1 MKKLLVAML
10 VALMVFVG
18 IASAETLGSFE
29 VTGGQNGIDYTWEN
43 GELTVHDG
51 ANITIAMASGV
62 TQSNNGSIIID
73 PGAGNRATVTL
84 DGVKIITSYQNAKS
98 PIIVKSGNATVKLKG
113 TNTLTVND
121 GRFSAINVPAGT
133 KLTLGGTDYNASLTI
148 TGCDEAAS
156 IGGCYGAS
164 GDSGTIV
171 FDTYGQINITHSH
184 AVYSGAAVG
193 SGSYQEYGIN
203 TAGSVT
209 LNNGRVT
216 IVNNGWGGAIGGH
229 TGGGGCTVTVNG
241 GKLTVS
247 GRGIGC
253 GSSTSNNGA
262 LPTPAGNLIVNG
274 GEVDMDDSIPYAYVT
289 VNGGSVYGCSIRDL
303 AVHGGSVTLNPGD
316 DAAGIGGDGDD
327 DNYAYFYIDGGSVRV
342 NAKYGAALGGDRYTE
357 EQIKGTATIRGGTV
371 ELRST
376 NGAAIGQGSSA
387 QSSNQLAVKVNPLAG
402 KQIRVE
408 KGVISGNSTSY
419 DEYATYDSETTIPAS
434 EFTKSIHFWR
444 FTTEETVGIHKHAA
458 CGDLADDCIHSYST
472 NLTYAKVN
480 TVDALESYAKNG
492 GSVVLTGDIS
502 LANLNIPSGVTLN
515 LCLNGHSLYYST
527 ASAYPILQIQGTL
540 NLCDCTGNGSIDGKN
555 KNQCVQVSSGGVLNL
570 YSGSIKNGQDSE
582 GANVRLYSGA
592 KMTMYGGTISGGT
605 STIYN
610 TGYGTGVFCEGNSIF
625 TMNGGTITNNH
636 PGYHLDSTGN
646 ELGYGGAIAAFT
658 DAEVFINGGSITGN
672 SSYGNGH
679 AIYLYCDRATKTMLT
694 ITGGTI
700 SDNYGMSNTK
710 TRIVSNSAIYAVND
724 HASSVDA
731 HIKITGGN
739 ITNNDGSALYLSYV
753 RANIQNTRISG
764 NESSDSGGGIY
775 LYHSSATLD
784 NVIIEDNIAKQQGA
798 GIMYVGHVNTN
809 DSWVTTLKL
818 NDCVIRG
825 NYISDSWGH
834 GAGLTY
840 SHSSFGAGNLHLTGK
855 NIIRDNNVYYYYG
868 HEENLMVPG
877 DHALITLPEGTLDA
891 GSSIGITSLRK
902 TDNSTILRFLQRSS
916 GSVTE
921 NDLAAFYSDAGYPT
935 DIDSAGYG
943 VLGKLVEIKVIT
955 VDAQMGTV
963 SGGNTVASGT
973 SITVKA
979 TPTEGY
985 AFVNWTDADGD
996 EVSTDAEYTF
1006 TAAADTTLTANFVT
1020 IPMVTITVRSS
1031 DESLGEASV
1040 GTGGVKSITVRAGT
1054 EVTASAAKRNT
1065 DLVVFNGWYDSSDAL
1080 LSTSA
1085 GYSFT
1090 AVQDMDLTAKFS
1102 LASNAS
1108 VIRTHIVPE
1117 GAGTATGGGIFL
1129 LDSTV
1134 SFTATANEGYRFVN
1148 WTNVN
1153 GSEITASPSFRTSS
1167 GSKEIDLYANFRLL
1181 GPIYTI
1187 TATPDNASN
1196 GTVSGA
1202 GEYEEGESVTVTAT
1216 PKQGY
1221 RFLEWQENGATV
1233 EGAGASYTFTVES
1246 ARTLTAVFG
1255 PQQYGTLTINKQM
1268 NGATLDADLCYVTLN
1283 GQPFTSG
1290 TFGYGD
1296 TISLTPVFPED
1307 HFECH
1312 GFQQQ
1317 GHEDGYG
1324 GSDTFTFTMPEEPNV
1339 VMNVY
1344 FSPRSFEIN
1353 VTVEPAEAASATEIG
1368 GTGTGLYG
1376 ADRGVDA
1383 YCYEDSGYVFYG
1395 WYDSTGTNLLSTNS
1409 SYDFVIEG
1417 NTDLIA
1423 KVVPSGEYVRIEAQA
1438 SDRDGATVSGSGTYR
1453 IGSTATLTVTP
1464 KSGYTFVGWEGNSHE
1479 EPFSTATSITVD
1491 VPDHNMY
1498 YTAIIA
1504 KDGETHTLNVSA
1516 ENGSVVNENGVAYP
1530 ATSEHESSKYVH
1542 LLPKPN
1548 DGYEFDHWEITED
1561 RHSYDT
1567 DREDLALTMTHNW
1580 TVKAVFREVTYRLD
1594 YEVVNGGEGGSIAVS
1609 PNYASGTELDKGTEV
1624 TLTATPDTEYEVYEW
1639 VIFYGDESFEAATHI
1654 TDKDS
1659 VTVTMTDDVR
1669 VTLEFRKPQQGGDE
1683 EQLVLRLETDGNGRI
1698 ISDSGNESTHN
1709 PGDEVEMRADPNEG
1723 YEFVQWIIERDDG
1736 SADEFISDS
1745 DYLKITMTAN
1755 TMVFAE
1761 FREKENQGGDNPN
1774 PTTAIVE
1781 TQVEGDG
1788 SVTADMDP
1796 IEGSLYELPVGEEIT
1811 LTATPGEGHV
1821 FLRWDVETPEY
1832 GLTEEY
1838 STATITLAPEKNT
1851 IAKAVFIPD
1860 DEETLFEFAISTRG
1874 SGEVESTHEPG
1885 DLPAGTEI
1893 TLTATPDTGCTF
1905 KGWRVINMD
1914 TGSETVYNDT
1924 TLTIKL
1930 TKRTE
1935 VLAEFTWAEG
1945 TTFDLTFYTYGEG
1958 YINTSH
1964 QAGAYAPG
1972 TEIELTAIP
1981 ADGWRFSRWVIR
1993 AHGGE
1998 SREDISTTITLE
2010 ADTEIHVEFLEGDAP
2025 IGGEDEEL
2033 FFFDYGI
2040 SEGAGTITAN
2050 YAPEAQLPAG
2060 TQVTLK
2066 ATPAEGYVFS
2076 VWVVETPDSS
2086 AAPTEIFD
2094 NEITI
2099 TIQENTYAFAF
2110 FNRIGGGDEG
2120 GDEPEL
2126 RIFEY
2131 HVNGNGSVEISHES
2145 GEYEVGTE
2153 IMLQAIPGEGA
2164 SFIKWVIEYP
2174 DAGISEEIT
2183 DAALLITLDE
2193 NTVVIAEFSDDGGIG
2208 GDGPDT
2214 PVFEYSVSG
2223 NGSVESS
2230 HENGNYDF
2238 GTDIM
2243 LKAIPNEGA
2252 AFIKWIV
2259 EYPDHDST
2267 EEITDEEL
2275 LLTLDENTFVIA
2287 EFSDDG
2293 GIGGDDPDLR
2303 IFEYHVIGNGTVES
2317 SHESGEY
2324 EVGTE
2329 ISLTANP
2336 ADGASFI
2343 KWVVEYP
2350 DLGSSMEFIA
2360 ASLLIELS
2368 ENTVVTA
2375 EFSAGG
2381 GIGGDSDTRAF
2392 EYSRSGNGSVVSSHE
2407 NGNYAV
2413 GTEITLQAFP
2423 DVGAVFARWL
2433 VEFPDAGVSTEYTEE
2448 SITLVLTE
2456 NTVVV
2461 AQFADDGVSGG
2472 VGGDGVAQLFLLTDG
2487 NGRIECEYESGEFVP
2502 LGTPIPV
2509 TAIADEGFV
2518 FSHWVMEQ
2526 SDISGAVASSEQSME
2541 IILTTQTTLTA
2552 YFVDASTGVP
2562 DCELALATEGSGTLT
2577 GTSAGV
2583 YPPDTAIMLTAVPE
2597 DMWRVC
2603 AWLVTDLDTGDS
2615 AILETNQTEFTF
2627 VLRQNVLIT
2636 VVFEPG
2642 YVIEAK
2648 ANDEMLGTVT
2658 GGGVY
2663 YAGEEVTL
2671 TATPANEQSLFT
2683 GWYAV
2688 NADGTINLYSEES
2701 ELVFSPTSDLTLV
2714 AWFTSAEVA
2723 QYVINTTAVP
2733 EVGGLVT
2740 GEGFYDEGATVT
2752 LTATANDGY
2761 TFIGWYENNTAI
2773 TTEATLTFTAESNR
2787 EIEARFDAIEEP
2799 SSTVTLPI
2807 TSVGGTVSGAGEY
2820 EIGATV
2826 TVTATPEAGFIFNG
2840 WYVNG
2845 ELVSTDPTYT
2855 FVVNGDVTLTPGFT
2869 DVRTKLL
2876 IITHPADAEL
2886 FAGETAVFSVTASG
2900 DGLTYQWQQSSRTL
2914 ARTVNWINIDG
2925 AILPTYQVEA
2935 TVERDGTQ
2943 YRCIVTDQYGNTL
2956 TSYAAT
2962 LTVLENP
2969 VLPPTGDGFNAALW
2983 LAMLAVSTVGV
2994 ILLRK
2999 RVRG

>member
-10 VALMVFVG
+10 VALIILMGV
-18 IASAETLGSFE
+18 AYATPP
-29 VTGGQNGIDYTWEN
+29 TGDFTVSGGVYGVDYTFAD
-43 GELTVHDG
+43 GVLTVKTGTLLSIYGDG
-51 ANITIAMASGV
+51 GGTTTN
-62 TQSNNGSIIID
+62 SIVLD
-73 PGAGNRATVTL
+73 PGAGNETNIRISNVFIRTTGA
-84 DGVKIITSYQNAKS
+84 YS
-98 PIIVKSGNATVKLKG
+98 PIDVKSGTANIFNVNFCDLTFAGSDNRAALHVPYG
-113 TNTLTVND
+113 TTLVLDGYTTLTCVVEN
-121 GRFSAINVPAGT
+121 GMG
-133 KLTLGGTDYNASLTI
+133 
-148 TGCDEAAS
+148 AA
-156 IGGCYGAS
+156 IGGNGNS
-164 GDSGTIV
+164 GDKAERNGTIV
-171 FDTYGQINITHSH
+171 INCPVTATVNSTN
-184 AVYSGAAVG
+184 YPGAAIGTG
-193 SGSYQEYGIN
+193 SSVSGGNQNNPGGTITIN
-203 TAGSVT
+203 DGNVTAST
-209 LNNGRVT
+209 K
-216 IVNNGWGGAIGGH
+216 WDSAAIGGGYGCVGGNVIINGGNVKV
-229 TGGGGCTVTVNG
+229 TGGNMAYSIGAGRNSSSSSSAPMLNGGTLTINDGTVRLCSSANAAITVNGGELYDYDSDSVPEPSLGGLTVNG
-241 GKLTVS
+241 GKVNLYGVRMNSFT
-247 GRGIGC
+247 
-253 GSSTSNNGA
+253 SSNKLIFRKGELNLNGLA
-262 LPTPAGNLIVNG
+262 AASMI
-274 GEVDMDDSIPYAYVT
+274 I
-289 VNGGSVYGCSIRDL
+289 DL
-303 AVHGGSVTLNPGD
+303 DP
-316 DAAGIGGDGDD
+316 
-327 DNYAYFYIDGGSVRV
+327 
-342 NAKYGAALGGDRYTE
+342 ALG
-357 EQIKGTATIRGGTV
+357 K
-371 ELRST
+371 
-376 NGAAIGQGSSA
+376 
-387 QSSNQLAVKVNPLAG
+387 QSIVKYNSN
-402 KQIRVE
+402 
-408 KGVISGNSTSY
+408 TY
-419 DEYATYDSETTIPAS
+419 TYDDERRLQINTQKLNVTSSDAS
-434 EFTKSIHFWR
+434 THS
-444 FTTEETVGIHKHAA
+444 HAA
-458 CGDLADDCIHSYST
+458 CGDYAYYCTHTPAHT
-472 NLTYAKVN
+472 NVSFTALT
-480 TVDALESYAKNG
+480 DATQLNNG
-492 GSVVLTGDIS
+492 GNYYLTSDLTITRY
-502 LANLNIPSGVTLN
+502 ITIDETVN
-515 LCLNGHSLYYST
+515 LCLNGYRIDLSDYDNT
-527 ASAYPILQIQGTL
+527 IKIEGGTL
-540 NLCDCTGNGSIDGKN
+540 NLCDCDGNGVVSESYSRARWAGPI
-555 KNQCVQVSSGGVLNL
+555 QVSSNGTFNM
-570 YSGSIKNGQDSE
+570 YSGTVGHSSAYRG
-582 GANVRLYSGA
+582 SGVYMSSTSA
-592 KMTMYGGTISGGT
+592 VFNMYGGTIANCMGPY
-605 STIYN
+605 STR
-610 TGYGTGVFCEGNSIF
+610 TDDV
-625 TMNGGTITNNH
+625 
-636 PGYHLDSTGN
+636 DS
-646 ELGYGGAIAAFT
+646 YGGAIYMTGCSTTSSGGATFRMYGGTIDFCAADIGGAIYAERDCT
-658 DAEVFINGGSITGN
+658 IVIENARIQDCRADAAGSAIYFYTHTSNGGTANFSIKNTTFYNCTGYDPKKAISTSDTPVLELKTDELKSAFKFTRLTIDNCTFTNCSGVPLDLDGIKAEIKNSTLSSNVSSQDSLAIDLYNSDVVVTDSRIVNNSADLEGDYSFMPPTIYASNSILKMDGCTISNNRTNHNASGIYVSVSSITLKDTDITGN
-672 SSYGNGH
+672 RSVQTAYKPAGVYMTSNTSNRL
-679 AIYLYCDRATKTMLT
+679 YLEGKVH
-694 ITGGTI
+694 ITGNI
-700 SDNYGMSNTK
+700 N
-710 TRIVSNSAIYAVND
+710 V
-724 HASSVDA
+724 
-731 HIKITGGN
+731 GN
-739 ITNNDGSALYLSYV
+739 
-753 RANIQNTRISG
+753 NI
-764 NESSDSGGGIY
+764 
-775 LYHSSATLD
+775 
-784 NVIIEDNIAKQQGA
+784 
-798 GIMYVGHVNTN
+798 
-809 DSWVTTLKL
+809 
-818 NDCVIRG
+818 
-825 NYISDSWGH
+825 
-834 GAGLTY
+834 
-840 SHSSFGAGNLHLTGK
+840 
-855 NIIRDNNVYYYYG
+855 NNVYLAG
-868 HEENLMVPG
+868 NQ
-877 DHALITLPEGTLDA
+877 LITLTDGTLDS
-891 GSSIGITSLRK
+891 GSSVGVTSAEK
-902 TDNSTILRFLQRSS
+902 TASNIVPFLERSS
-916 GSVTE
+916 GDVVQG
-921 NDLAAFYSDAGYPT
+921 DLAAFTSDEGYT
-935 DIDSAGYG
+935 KSLLSGKG
-943 VLGKLVEIKVIT
+943 VLGTPVT
-955 VDAQMGTV
+955 VTVVSNSGQGGTV
-963 SGGNTVASGT
+963 SGGGTVNAGT
-973 SITVKA
+973 SVTVKA
-979 TPTEGY
+979 TPNEKY
-985 AFVNWTDADGD
+985 AFVSWTDADGD
-996 EVSTDAEYTF
+996 VVSTDAEYTF
-1006 TAAADTTLTANFVT
+1006 TAAADTTLTANFAT

-1040 GTGGVKSITVRAGT
+1040 GTDGVKSITVRAGT

-1065 DLVVFNGWYDSSDAL
+1065 DLVVFNGWYDSSDVL

-1085 GYSFT
+1085 DYSFT

-1108 VIRTHIVPE
+1108 VVRTHIVPE

-1167 GSKEIDLYANFRLL
+1167 GSKEIDLFANFRLL

-1187 TATPDNASN
+1187 TATPDNASH

-1233 EGAGASYTFTVES
+1233 EDTGASYTFTVES

-1344 FSPRSFEIN
+1344 FFPRSFEIN

-1376 ADRGVDA
+1376 ADGQVTA
-1383 YCYEDSGYVFYG
+1383 YCYEGSGYVFYG

-1409 SYDFVIEG
+1409 SYDFVIDG
-1417 NTDLIA
+1417 KTDLIA
-1423 KVVPSGEYVRIEAQA
+1423 KVVPSGEYVRIEAQP
-1438 SDRDGATVSGSGTYR
+1438 SDRDGATVSGSGAYQV
-1453 IGSTATLTVTP
+1453 GSTATLTVTTN
-1464 KSGYTFVGWEGNSHE
+1464 SGYTFVGWEGNSHE

-1504 KDGETHTLNVSA
+1504 KDGETHTLNISA
-1516 ENGSVVNENGVAYP
+1516 ENGSVVNKNGVAYP

-1561 RHSYDT
+1561 RHSYNT

-1594 YEVVNGGEGGSIAVS
+1594 YDVVNGGEGGSIAVS
-1609 PNYASGTELDKGTEV
+1609 PNYASGAELDKGIEV

-1639 VIFYGDESFEAATHI
+1639 VIFYGDESFEDATHI
-1654 TDKDS
+1654 TDKDT

-1683 EQLVLRLETDGNGRI
+1683 
-1698 ISDSGNESTHN
+1698 
-1709 PGDEVEMRADPNEG
+1709 PA
-1723 YEFVQWIIERDDG
+1723 
-1736 SADEFISDS
+1736 
-1745 DYLKITMTAN
+1745 
-1755 TMVFAE
+1755 
-1761 FREKENQGGDNPN
+1761 
-1774 PTTAIVE
+1774 PTTAIIE
-1781 TQVEGDG
+1781 TRVEGDG
-1788 SVTADMDP
+1788 SVTADTDP
-1796 IEGSLYELPVGEEIT
+1796 IEGNLYELPVGEEIT

-1821 FLRWDVETPEY
+1821 FLRWDVETPDAS
-1832 GLTEEY
+1832 LTEEY
-1838 STATITLAPEKNT
+1838 STATITLAPEKHT

-1874 SGEVESTHEPG
+1874 NGEVESTHKPG
-1885 DLPAGTEI
+1885 RLPVGTEI
-1893 TLTATPDTGCTF
+1893 TLTAKPETDCTF
-1905 KGWRVINMD
+1905 EGWHVINMGN
-1914 TGSETVYNDT
+1914 GSETVYTDE

-1930 TKRTE
+1930 TKDTE
-1935 VLAEFTWAEG
+1935 VLAEFSWAAG
-1945 TTFDLTFYTYGEG
+1945 TTFNLSFYTYGEG

-1993 AHGGE
+1993 ARGGE
-1998 SREDISTTITLE
+1998 TREEISTTITLE

-2025 IGGEDEEL
+2025 SGGEDEEL
-2033 FFFDYGI
+2033 FFFDYFIGDG
-2040 SEGAGTITAN
+2040 EGMVSAN
-2050 YAPEAQLPAG
+2050 YAPEAMLPAG
-2060 TQVTLK
+2060 TEVTLT

-2076 VWVVETPDSS
+2076 VWTIDTPDSS
-2086 AAPTEIFD
+2086 SDPTEIFD
-2094 NEITI
+2094 AETTI
-2099 TIQENTYAFAF
+2099 TIQENTYAFAL
-2110 FNRIGGGDEG
+2110 FNQIGGGDEG

-2131 HVNGNGSVEISHES
+2131 HVNGNGSVESSHES

-2164 SFIKWVIEYP
+2164 TFIKWIIEFP

-2183 DAALLITLDE
+2183 DAELPITLDE

-2208 GDGPDT
+2208 GEGSDT

-2252 AFIKWIV
+2252 TFIKWIV

-2267 EEITDEEL
+2267 EVITDEEL
-2275 LLTLDENTFVIA
+2275 LLTLDENTF
-2287 EFSDDG
+2287 
-2293 GIGGDDPDLR
+2293 
-2303 IFEYHVIGNGTVES
+2303 
-2317 SHESGEY
+2317 
-2324 EVGTE
+2324 
-2329 ISLTANP
+2329 
-2336 ADGASFI
+2336 
-2343 KWVVEYP
+2343 
-2350 DLGSSMEFIA
+2350 
-2360 ASLLIELS
+2360 
-2368 ENTVVTA
+2368 VTA

-2448 SITLVLTE
+2448 SITIVLTE

-2526 SDISGAVASSEQSME
+2526 SDISGAVASSEQSIE

-2648 ANDEMLGTVT
+2648 ANDEALGTVT
-2658 GGGVY
+2658 GSGVY

-2671 TATPANEQSLFT
+2671 TATPADEQSLFT

-2761 TFIGWYENNTAI
+2761 TFIGWYENNTVI

-2787 EIEARFDAIEEP
+2787 NIEARFDAIEEP
-2799 SSTVTLPI
+2799 SSTVTLPT
-2807 TSVGGTVSGAGEY
+2807 TSDGGTVSGAGEY

-2855 FVVNGDVTLTPGFT
+2855 FVVNGDVTLTPEFT

-2886 FAGETAVFSVTASG
+2886 FADETAVFSVTASG

-2925 AILPTYQVEA
+2925 ATLPTYQVEA

-2956 TSYAAT
+2956 TSDAAT

-2983 LAMLAVSTVGV
+2983 LALLAVSTVGV

>member
-1 MKKLLVAML
+1 MYNKLNYNFYSSALRQEWRQKGAAHMKKLLVAML
-10 VALMVFVG
+10 AALMVFAG
-18 IASAETLGSFE
+18 IASAETGTYAIHSHRPCGSGSCSHSAHSSS
-29 VTGGQNGIDYTWEN
+29 VTYQPLTKDNFSASISTANSTGYYYLAEDISMAYDVTIPETSSVYLCLNGHTIKSNQNSANAGYANLFVINGSLDLSDCQGTGAIDGNASSYWSTRIATVSGKFNMWSGTLQNGRKVQGGAIYVLPKSTAVFNMYGGTIKNCTADSEFAAFGGAIYAPGYTTDIYN
-43 GELTVHDG
+43 
-51 ANITIAMASGV
+51 NITADE
-62 TQSNNGSIIID
+62 T
-73 PGAGNRATVTL
+73 
-84 DGVKIITSYQNAKS
+84 TSCS
-98 PIIVKSGNATVKLKG
+98 
-113 TNTLTVND
+113 VN
-121 GRFSAINVPAGT
+121 IY
-133 KLTLGGTDYNASLTI
+133 GGTI
-148 TGCDEAAS
+148 TGNTAEHSGGAIYASRAAKVYIQGGTISNNTCRYSGGSAIHYEAALRELS
-156 IGGCYGAS
+156 IGG
-164 GDSGTIV
+164 V
-171 FDTYGQINITHSH
+171 
-184 AVYSGAAVG
+184 
-193 SGSYQEYGIN
+193 
-203 TAGSVT
+203 
-209 LNNGRVT
+209 
-216 IVNNGWGGAIGGH
+216 
-229 TGGGGCTVTVNG
+229 
-241 GKLTVS
+241 
-247 GRGIGC
+247 
-253 GSSTSNNGA
+253 
-262 LPTPAGNLIVNG
+262 
-274 GEVDMDDSIPYAYVT
+274 
-289 VNGGSVYGCSIRDL
+289 
-303 AVHGGSVTLNPGD
+303 
-316 DAAGIGGDGDD
+316 
-327 DNYAYFYIDGGSVRV
+327 
-342 NAKYGAALGGDRYTE
+342 
-357 EQIKGTATIRGGTV
+357 TIRGGTITGHSTGDAAV
-371 ELRST
+371 YIARNYNDTPTHDDLNMLGGSIIENSVTGLYTYYSRAYIDGASISFNGGWGIETNNANVVLYDTTVTGNTSGGVDVYRSQLHLGGKMDISGNGNNT
-376 NGAAIGQGSSA
+376 NVNLASGRLISMSYAPLTTGSKVGVTVAGKTSSNVVRFLTRPGGGSITEDYLVGFSSDQFYPMGIDSDTYGVMGDPITVTA
-387 QSSNQLAVKVNPLAG
+387 QSSNTNYGTVTGGGTVN
-402 KQIRVE
+402 
-408 KGVISGNSTSY
+408 KGTQVFLT
-419 DEYATYDSETTIPAS
+419 ATAKEGYQFVNWTDSN
-434 EFTKSIHFWR
+434 
-444 FTTEETVGIHKHAA
+444 
-458 CGDLADDCIHSYST
+458 GDQVST
-472 NLTYAKVN
+472 NAQFYYAANANATLTANFVKLITITTTVN
-480 TVDALESYAKNG
+480 AEEG
-492 GSVVLTGDIS
+492 GVVTD
-502 LANLNIPSGVTLN
+502 GVTV
-515 LCLNGHSLYYST
+515 
-527 ASAYPILQIQGTL
+527 AQG
-540 NLCDCTGNGSIDGKN
+540 SM
-555 KNQCVQVSSGGVLNL
+555 V
-570 YSGSIKNGQDSE
+570 
-582 GANVRLYSGA
+582 
-592 KMTMYGGTISGGT
+592 TM
-605 STIYN
+605 
-610 TGYGTGVFCEGNSIF
+610 F
-625 TMNGGTITNNH
+625 
-636 PGYHLDSTGN
+636 
-646 ELGYGGAIAAFT
+646 
-658 DAEVFINGGSITGN
+658 
-672 SSYGNGH
+672 
-679 AIYLYCDRATKTMLT
+679 
-694 ITGGTI
+694 
-700 SDNYGMSNTK
+700 
-710 TRIVSNSAIYAVND
+710 
-724 HASSVDA
+724 
-731 HIKITGGN
+731 
-739 ITNNDGSALYLSYV
+739 
-753 RANIQNTRISG
+753 
-764 NESSDSGGGIY
+764 
-775 LYHSSATLD
+775 
-784 NVIIEDNIAKQQGA
+784 
-798 GIMYVGHVNTN
+798 
-809 DSWVTTLKL
+809 
-818 NDCVIRG
+818 
-825 NYISDSWGH
+825 
-834 GAGLTY
+834 
-840 SHSSFGAGNLHLTGK
+840 
-855 NIIRDNNVYYYYG
+855 
-868 HEENLMVPG
+868 
-877 DHALITLPEGTLDA
+877 
-891 GSSIGITSLRK
+891 
-902 TDNSTILRFLQRSS
+902 
-916 GSVTE
+916 
-921 NDLAAFYSDAGYPT
+921 
-935 DIDSAGYG
+935 
-943 VLGKLVEIKVIT
+943 
-955 VDAQMGTV
+955 
-963 SGGNTVASGT
+963 
-973 SITVKA
+973 A
-979 TPTEGY
+979 TPNEGY
-985 AFVNWTDADGD
+985 LFVNWTDANGNEVRDMARYSDVFNADTTLTANFAYNISLLIAPHAAVDAGCMAIGAEPVLIGSGKTLTIKPSESGGYVFVNWTDESGNVVSTSKTYTFAPDRPTKLIANFALPVTVTAQSADATMGSASGTASVLPGTSVTVKATPNEKYAFVSWTDANGD
-996 EVSTDAEYTF
+996 VVSTDAEYTF
-1006 TAAADTTLTANFVT
+1006 TASETCTLTANFVKL
-1020 IPMVTITVRSS
+1020 VTITLVW
-1031 DESLGEASV
+1031 DEDSV
-1040 GTGGVKSITVRAGT
+1040 GVGAIIVEGSDSSVRPSTVTVPVGTKMRMYAEGYDPHCYRFLGWYLPGGHTIWDRDDGYKHTASYDLTLEPIFALRDDASLITVNAAPAEGGT
-1054 EVTASAAKRNT
+1054 V
-1065 DLVVFNGWYDSSDAL
+1065 
-1080 LSTSA
+1080 
-1085 GYSFT
+1085 
-1090 AVQDMDLTAKFS
+1090 
-1102 LASNAS
+1102 
-1108 VIRTHIVPE
+1108 
-1117 GAGTATGGGIFL
+1117 TGGGAVVN
-1129 LDSTV
+1129 DTSVTM
-1134 SFTATANEGYRFVN
+1134 TATPNTGYRFVN
-1148 WTNVN
+1148 WTENGEVVSTDAAYTFTAN
-1153 GSEITASPSFRTSS
+1153 GSRTLTANFADASQQFDVTVNASPSGIGTMTGGGKYTYGTS
-1167 GSKEIDLYANFRLL
+1167 A
-1181 GPIYTI
+1181 TV
-1187 TATPDNASN
+1187 TATAPEGYTFLCWEWWVDGIRQTASSASHTFTVTDNITLTACFMQNSYSIRTDVN
-1196 GTVSGA
+1196 SDVMGYTYGDNTYVH
-1202 GEYEEGESVTVTAT
+1202 GESVTVTATPNAGHIFVNWTDENGTVVSTDAEWTFTATGNTTLTANFERGVIVTAGVDPEGSGVIMGAGTYKKGTEVTLIPGDPTDRYAFIHWVDTNGQVACNDAYFTFTANEDCSYVAVFGEMITITANVNDENMGSVSGADRHMKGTEVTLTAT

-1233 EGAGASYTFTVES
+1233 ENAGASYTFTVES

-1283 GQPFTSG
+1283 GQTFTSG

-1344 FSPRSFEIN
+1344 FFPRSFDIN
-1353 VTVEPAEAASATEIG
+1353 VTVEPAEAASATQIG

-1376 ADRGVDA
+1376 SDRGVDA

-1409 SYDFVIEG
+1409 SYDFVIKG
-1417 NTDLIA
+1417 KTDLIA
-1423 KVVPSGEYVRIEAQA
+1423 KVVPSGEYVRIEAQP
-1438 SDRDGATVSGSGTYR
+1438 SDRDGATVSGSGAYQV
-1453 IGSTATLTVTP
+1453 GSTATLTVTTN
-1464 KSGYTFVGWEGNSHE
+1464 SGYTFVGWEGNSHE

-1504 KDGETHTLNVSA
+1504 KDGETHTLNISA
-1516 ENGSVVNENGVAYP
+1516 ENGSVVNKNGVAYP

-1561 RHSYDT
+1561 RHSYNT

-1594 YEVVNGGEGGSIAVS
+1594 YDVVNGGEGGSIAVS
-1609 PNYASGTELDKGTEV
+1609 PNYASGAELDKGIEV

-1639 VIFYGDESFEAATHI
+1639 VIFYGDESFEDATHI
-1654 TDKDS
+1654 TDKDT

-1683 EQLVLRLETDGNGRI
+1683 
-1698 ISDSGNESTHN
+1698 
-1709 PGDEVEMRADPNEG
+1709 PA
-1723 YEFVQWIIERDDG
+1723 
-1736 SADEFISDS
+1736 
-1745 DYLKITMTAN
+1745 
-1755 TMVFAE
+1755 
-1761 FREKENQGGDNPN
+1761 
-1774 PTTAIVE
+1774 PTTAIIE
-1781 TQVEGDG
+1781 TRVEGDG
-1788 SVTADMDP
+1788 SVTADTDP
-1796 IEGSLYELPVGEEIT
+1796 IEGNLYELPVGEEIT

-1821 FLRWDVETPEY
+1821 FLRWDVETPDAS
-1832 GLTEEY
+1832 LTEEY
-1838 STATITLAPEKNT
+1838 STATITLAPEKHT

-1874 SGEVESTHEPG
+1874 SGEVESTHEP
-1885 DLPAGTEI
+1885 DRLPAGTEI
-1893 TLTATPDTGCTF
+1893 TLIAKPETGGTF
-1905 KGWRVINMD
+1905 KGWHVINMGN
-1914 TGSETVYNDT
+1914 GSETVYTDE

-1930 TKRTE
+1930 TKDTE
-1935 VLAEFTWAEG
+1935 VLAEFSWVAG
-1945 TTFDLTFYTYGEG
+1945 TTFNLSFYTYGEG

-1993 AHGGE
+1993 ARGGE

-2025 IGGEDEEL
+2025 SGGEDEEL
-2033 FFFDYGI
+2033 FFFDYFIGDG
-2040 SEGAGTITAN
+2040 EGMVSAN
-2050 YAPEAQLPAG
+2050 YAPEAMLPAG
-2060 TQVTLK
+2060 TEVTLK

-2076 VWVVETPDSS
+2076 VWTIDTPDSS
-2086 AAPTEIFD
+2086 SDPTEIFD
-2094 NEITI
+2094 AETTI
-2099 TIQENTYAFAF
+2099 TIQENTYAFAL

-2131 HVNGNGSVEISHES
+2131 HVNGNGSVESSHES

-2164 SFIKWVIEYP
+2164 TFIKWIIEFP

-2183 DAALLITLDE
+2183 DAELPITLDE

-2208 GDGPDT
+2208 GEGSDT

-2252 AFIKWIV
+2252 TFIKWIV

-2267 EEITDEEL
+2267 EVITDEEL
-2275 LLTLDENTFVIA
+2275 LLTLDENTF
-2287 EFSDDG
+2287 
-2293 GIGGDDPDLR
+2293 
-2303 IFEYHVIGNGTVES
+2303 
-2317 SHESGEY
+2317 
-2324 EVGTE
+2324 
-2329 ISLTANP
+2329 
-2336 ADGASFI
+2336 
-2343 KWVVEYP
+2343 
-2350 DLGSSMEFIA
+2350 
-2360 ASLLIELS
+2360 
-2368 ENTVVTA
+2368 VTA

-2448 SITLVLTE
+2448 SITIVLTE

-2502 LGTPIPV
+2502 LGTSIPV

-2526 SDISGAVASSEQSME
+2526 SDISGAVASSEQSIE

-2648 ANDEMLGTVT
+2648 ANDEALGTVT
-2658 GGGVY
+2658 GSGVY

-2671 TATPANEQSLFT
+2671 TATPADEQSLFT

-2787 EIEARFDAIEEP
+2787 NIEARFDAIEEP
-2799 SSTVTLPI
+2799 SSTVTLPT
-2807 TSVGGTVSGAGEY
+2807 TSDGGTVSGAGEY

-2855 FVVNGDVTLTPGFT
+2855 FVVNGDVTLTPEFT

-2886 FAGETAVFSVTASG
+2886 FADETAVFSVTASG
-2900 DGLTYQWQQSSRTL
+2900 DGPTYQWQQSSRTL

-2925 AILPTYQVEA
+2925 ATLPTYQVEA

-2956 TSYAAT
+2956 TSDAAT